1 MEWLWIMLGVIGITI
16 LVVVV
21 ITFLILVFA
30 AVEIIKGDDDVYWRK

>member
-30 AVEIIKGDDDVYWRK
+30 AVEIIKGNDDVYWRK

>member
-1 MEWLWIMLGVIGITI
+1 MEWLWITLGVIGITI

-30 AVEIIKGDDDVYWRK
+30 AVEIIKGNDDVYWRK

>member
-1 MEWLWIMLGVIGITI
+1 MEWLWITLGVIGITI